1 MKHPR
6 PFVRALILAGST
18 LLVAATLS
26 ACQGNGGSTPL
37 ASSTV
42 DAAKGK
48 ADAAAFVKDSAQ
60 PATFLS
66 PGDAIDVAPLAGK
79 TIAAVTLDDSLPFV
93 QTVLG
98 GMKKAGEAA
107 GLKVDIYDAQG
118 STDTAAKQIDQAIA
132 SKASAIV
139 AFGINFNLVPTA
151 IQDAISAKVPVIGAL
166 NVDVNAPLE
175 KGASG
180 EVSIDYYKSGEL
192 LAAYSIAN
200 AKGAVQAAVQNLPSI
215 ETFTAMKKG
224 IQDGFTKYCSSACS
238 LTVDDLT
245 QSNFK
250 TAAETLTGS
259 EIARNPKLNW
269 IFPSIDGIAQFT
281 VPAVELSG
289 KQSSISVG
297 SINATEVNLGFIQKG
312 RVQAVD
318 VGNSNDWLGWAMMD
332 RTLRAL
338 VGEKPAMSEVPVKLF
353 DAENLKGVDISSEAA
368 LFDNVD
374 YQSQYTALWNK

>member
-6 PFVRALILAGST
+6 SIVRALVLAGST
-18 LLVAATLS
+18 LIVAATLS
-26 ACQGNGGSTPL
+26 ACQGGSTVPL
-37 ASSTV
+37 ANSTV
-42 DAAKGK
+42 DATQGK
-48 ADAAAFVKDSAQ
+48 SDAAAFVKESAQ
-60 PATFLS
+60 PAKFLS
-66 PGDAIDVAPLAGK
+66 PGEAFDVSSFAGK

-93 QTVLG
+93 QAVLG
-98 GMKKAGEAA
+98 GMQKAGEAA
-107 GLKVDIYDAQG
+107 GVKVEIYDAQG

-132 SKASAIV
+132 AKASAVV

-151 IQDAISAKVPVIGAL
+151 IQDANNAKVPVIGAL

-175 KGASG
+175 KGAAG

-192 LAAYSIAN
+192 LAAYAIAN
-200 AKGAVQAAVQNLPSI
+200 TDGAVQGAVQNLPSI

-289 KQSSISVG
+289 KKDSISVG
-297 SINATEVNLGFIQKG
+297 SINATSVNLGFIQSG
-312 RVQAVD
+312 RIQAVD

-338 VGEKPAMSEVPVKLF
+338 AGEKPAMSEVPVKLF
-353 DAENLKGVDISSEAA
+353 DAENLKGVDIGSEAA

-374 YQSQYTALWNK
+374 YQSQYAALWKK